1 MDLTSVF
8 MLHHGYGELDFDNL
22 RTHKL
27 LGCFAT
33 IEEAEA
39 AIQAYVG
46 LPGFR
51 DQLDGFSIHEVAV
64 LP

>member
-1 MDLTSVF
+1 VSVESVF
-8 MLHHGYGELDFDNL
+8 MLHHGYGQFDVRNL

-33 IEEAEA
+33 REEAEA
-39 AIQAYVG
+39 AVSMYLE

-51 DQLDGFSIHEVAV
+51 DQPDGYSIDEFPVHE
-64 LP
+64 